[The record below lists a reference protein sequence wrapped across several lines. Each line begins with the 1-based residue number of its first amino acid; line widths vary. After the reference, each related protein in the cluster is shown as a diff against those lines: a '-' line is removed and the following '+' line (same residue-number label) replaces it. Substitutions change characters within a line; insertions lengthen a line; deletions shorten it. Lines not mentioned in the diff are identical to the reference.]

1 MAELIA
7 PPISIMKEKIRQ
19 LIISRLNSIG
29 LNVVDYL
36 ILYIYY
42 KTQKDIKINLT
53 TNDFHKHLDFLTY
66 NEQHV
71 KQEFEINLLSNKY
84 GQTILYL

>member
-19 LIISRLNSIG
+19 LIISKLNNNQM
-29 LNVVDYL
+29 NVIDYL
-36 ILYIYY
+36 IIYIYY
-42 KTQKDIKINLT
+42 KTQKDIKITLT
-53 TNDFHKHLDFLTY
+53 PIDFHKHLDFLND

-71 KQEFEINLLSNKY
+71 KQEFEINLLSDKY
-84 GQTILYL
+84 GQPLLYL

>member
-42 KTQKDIKINLT
+42 KTQKDVKITLT
-53 TNDFHKHLDFLTY
+53 PNDFHNHLDFLTH

-71 KQEFEINLLSNKY
+71 KQEFEINLLSDKY
-84 GQTILYL
+84 GQPILYL